1 MISSTTGSLRL
12 WSSACRNADRV
23 FTTSNS
29 SCVMSLRRVLF
40 EPLAG
45 FAESVEFADQVGS
58 GAANRCFGEMHAR
71 IDDQ

>member
-12 WSSACRNADRV
+12 WSSACRNAERV
-23 FTTSNS
+23 FTTLEQQPRASL
-29 SCVMSLRRVLF
+29 SCVLF

-58 GAANRCFGEMHAR
+58 GAANRCFAEAHAR
-71 IDDQ
+71 IDYQ